1 MNILNAPDAEKS
13 VFWYN
18 TLMHRKNRKK
28 IHSVTLREQIKQA
41 PLLFAIY
48 VILRISVILVMI
60 AQIMNR
66 DWHNVMLCV
75 LTLVLFTVPSFIE
88 KNWHIDIPSTLEVI
102 ILLFIYSA
110 EISGEIRSYY
120 INIPGWDTVL
130 HTITGFLSAA
140 IGFSLVDIINR
151 NERTKLY
158 LSPLYVAIGAFCF
171 SMTIGVV
178 WEFFEFFMDQ
188 VMGYDMQKDTI
199 IHMIRSVT
207 LDPAGHNVPYV
218 ISNITET
225 AVNGQ
230 ELGLGGYL
238 DIGLIDTMQDLIV
251 NFIGAAV
258 FSVIGFFYVKN
269 RGKGKIVGRFVPR
282 RKAKDRDFLE
292 IAIEAAQAE
301 KKPGAPR
308 PERKDEAAQG
318 RAAEKEEQEDD
329 SRRCIA
335 SAAEEEP
342 SDDAPEEKEDE
353 SSENRGGDI

>member
-151 NERTKLY
+151 SERTKLY

-171 SMTIGVV
+171 SMTIGVL
-178 WEFFEFFMDQ
+178 WEFFEFSMDWFF
-188 VMGYDMQKDTI
+188 GLDMQKDTI
-199 IHMIRSVT
+199 INTINTVV
-207 LDPAGHNVPYV
+207 LDPTR
-218 ISNITET
+218 SNKVVTITGITST
-225 AVNGQ
+225 AVNGVD
-230 ELGLGGYL
+230 LGINGYL
-238 DIGLIDTMQDLIV
+238 DIGLIDTMKDLFV
-251 NFIGAAV
+251 NLIGALV
-258 FSVIGFFYVKN
+258 FSFIGFFYIKN
-269 RGKGKIVGRFVPR
+269 RGTGKFARRFIPTMI
-282 RKAKDRDFLE
+282 KN
-292 IAIEAAQAE
+292 
-301 KKPGAPR
+301 
-308 PERKDEAAQG
+308 
-318 RAAEKEEQEDD
+318 EKEED
-329 SRRCIA
+329 
-335 SAAEEEP
+335 
-342 SDDAPEEKEDE
+342 KED
-353 SSENRGGDI
+353 

>member
-171 SMTIGVV
+171 SMTIGVL
-178 WEFFEFFMDQ
+178 WEFFEFSMDRFF
-188 VMGYDMQKDTI
+188 GLDMQKDTI
-199 IHMIRSVT
+199 INTINTVV
-207 LDPAGHNVPYV
+207 LDPTR
-218 ISNITET
+218 SNKVVTITGIT
-225 AVNGQ
+225 STVVNGVD
-230 ELGLGGYL
+230 LGINGYL
-238 DIGLIDTMQDLIV
+238 DIGLIDTMKDLFV
-251 NFIGAAV
+251 TLIGALV
-258 FSVIGFFYVKN
+258 FSFIGFFYVKN
-269 RGKGKIVGRFVPR
+269 RGEGKFAKRFIPTMKHV
-282 RKAKDRDFLE
+282 
-292 IAIEAAQAE
+292 
-301 KKPGAPR
+301 
-308 PERKDEAAQG
+308 
-318 RAAEKEEQEDD
+318 EKEEGK
-329 SRRCIA
+329 
-335 SAAEEEP
+335 EE
-342 SDDAPEEKEDE
+342 
-353 SSENRGGDI
+353 

>member
-88 KNWHIDIPSTLEVI
+88 KNWHIDIPSTMEVI

-171 SMTIGVV
+171 SMTIGVL
-178 WEFFEFFMDQ
+178 WEFFEFSMDWFF
-188 VMGYDMQKDTI
+188 GLDMQKDTI
-199 IHMIRSVT
+199 INTINTVV
-207 LDPAGHNVPYV
+207 LDPTR
-218 ISNITET
+218 SNKVVTITGITST
-225 AVNGQ
+225 AVNGVD
-230 ELGLGGYL
+230 LGINGYL
-238 DIGLIDTMQDLIV
+238 DIGLIDTMKDLFV
-251 NFIGAAV
+251 TLIGALV
-258 FSVIGFFYVKN
+258 FSFIGFFYVKN
-269 RGKGKIVGRFVPR
+269 RGEGKFAKRFIPTMKHV
-282 RKAKDRDFLE
+282 
-292 IAIEAAQAE
+292 
-301 KKPGAPR
+301 
-308 PERKDEAAQG
+308 
-318 RAAEKEEQEDD
+318 EKEEGK
-329 SRRCIA
+329 
-335 SAAEEEP
+335 EE
-342 SDDAPEEKEDE
+342 
-353 SSENRGGDI
+353 

>member
-171 SMTIGVV
+171 SMTIGVL
-178 WEFFEFFMDQ
+178 WEFFEFSMDWFF
-188 VMGYDMQKDTI
+188 GLDMQKDTI
-199 IHMIRSVT
+199 INTINTVV
-207 LDPAGHNVPYV
+207 LDPTRLNKVV
-218 ISNITET
+218 TITGITST
-225 AVNGQ
+225 AVNGVD
-230 ELGLGGYL
+230 LGINGYL
-238 DIGLIDTMQDLIV
+238 DIGLIDTMKDLFV
-251 NFIGAAV
+251 TLIGALV
-258 FSVIGFFYVKN
+258 FSFIGFFYVKN
-269 RGKGKIVGRFVPR
+269 RGEGKFAKRFIPTMKHV
-282 RKAKDRDFLE
+282 
-292 IAIEAAQAE
+292 
-301 KKPGAPR
+301 
-308 PERKDEAAQG
+308 
-318 RAAEKEEQEDD
+318 EKEEGK
-329 SRRCIA
+329 
-335 SAAEEEP
+335 EE
-342 SDDAPEEKEDE
+342 
-353 SSENRGGDI
+353 

>member
-151 NERTKLY
+151 SERTKLY

-171 SMTIGVV
+171 SMTIGVL
-178 WEFFEFFMDQ
+178 WEFFEFSMDWFF
-188 VMGYDMQKDTI
+188 GLDMQKDTI
-199 IHMIRSVT
+199 INTINTVV
-207 LDPAGHNVPYV
+207 LDPTR
-218 ISNITET
+218 SNKVVTITGITST
-225 AVNGQ
+225 AVNGVD
-230 ELGLGGYL
+230 LGINGYL
-238 DIGLIDTMQDLIV
+238 DIGLIDTMKDLFV
-251 NFIGAAV
+251 TLIGALV
-258 FSVIGFFYVKN
+258 FSFIGFFYVKN
-269 RGKGKIVGRFVPR
+269 RGEGKFAKRFIPTMKHV
-282 RKAKDRDFLE
+282 
-292 IAIEAAQAE
+292 
-301 KKPGAPR
+301 
-308 PERKDEAAQG
+308 
-318 RAAEKEEQEDD
+318 EKEEGK
-329 SRRCIA
+329 
-335 SAAEEEP
+335 EE
-342 SDDAPEEKEDE
+342 
-353 SSENRGGDI
+353 

>member
-41 PLLFAIY
+41 PLLFALY

-171 SMTIGVV
+171 SMTIGVL
-178 WEFFEFFMDQ
+178 WEFFEFSMDRFF
-188 VMGYDMQKDTI
+188 GLDMQKDTI
-199 IHMIRSVT
+199 INTINTVV
-207 LDPAGHNVPYV
+207 LDPTR
-218 ISNITET
+218 SNKVVTITGITST
-225 AVNGQ
+225 AVNGVD
-230 ELGLGGYL
+230 LGINGYL
-238 DIGLIDTMQDLIV
+238 DIGLIDTMKDLFV
-251 NFIGAAV
+251 TLIGALV
-258 FSVIGFFYVKN
+258 FSFIGFFYVKN
-269 RGKGKIVGRFVPR
+269 RGEGKFAKRFIPTMKHV
-282 RKAKDRDFLE
+282 
-292 IAIEAAQAE
+292 
-301 KKPGAPR
+301 
-308 PERKDEAAQG
+308 
-318 RAAEKEEQEDD
+318 EKEEGK
-329 SRRCIA
+329 
-335 SAAEEEP
+335 EE
-342 SDDAPEEKEDE
+342 
-353 SSENRGGDI
+353 

>member
-48 VILRISVILVMI
+48 VILRISVILVMV

-171 SMTIGVV
+171 SMTIGVL
-178 WEFFEFFMDQ
+178 WEFFEFSMDWFF
-188 VMGYDMQKDTI
+188 GLDMQKDTI
-199 IHMIRSVT
+199 INTINTVV
-207 LDPAGHNVPYV
+207 LDPTR
-218 ISNITET
+218 SNKVVTITGITST
-225 AVNGQ
+225 AVNGVD
-230 ELGLGGYL
+230 LGINGYL
-238 DIGLIDTMQDLIV
+238 DIGLIDTMKDLFV
-251 NFIGAAV
+251 TLIGALV
-258 FSVIGFFYVKN
+258 FSFIGFFYVKN
-269 RGKGKIVGRFVPR
+269 RGEGKFAKRFIPTMKHV
-282 RKAKDRDFLE
+282 
-292 IAIEAAQAE
+292 
-301 KKPGAPR
+301 
-308 PERKDEAAQG
+308 
-318 RAAEKEEQEDD
+318 EKEE
-329 SRRCIA
+329 
-335 SAAEEEP
+335 
-342 SDDAPEEKEDE
+342 EKEE
-353 SSENRGGDI
+353 

>member
-48 VILRISVILVMI
+48 VILRISVILVMV

-171 SMTIGVV
+171 SMTIGVL
-178 WEFFEFFMDQ
+178 WEFFEFSMDWFF
-188 VMGYDMQKDTI
+188 GLDMQKDTI
-199 IHMIRSVT
+199 INTINTVV
-207 LDPAGHNVPYV
+207 LDPTR
-218 ISNITET
+218 SNKVVTITGITST
-225 AVNGQ
+225 AVNGVD
-230 ELGLGGYL
+230 LGINGYL
-238 DIGLIDTMQDLIV
+238 DIGLIDTMKDLFV
-251 NFIGAAV
+251 TLIGALV
-258 FSVIGFFYVKN
+258 FSFIGFFYVKN
-269 RGKGKIVGRFVPR
+269 RGEGKFAKRFIPTMKHV
-282 RKAKDRDFLE
+282 
-292 IAIEAAQAE
+292 
-301 KKPGAPR
+301 
-308 PERKDEAAQG
+308 
-318 RAAEKEEQEDD
+318 EKEEGK
-329 SRRCIA
+329 
-335 SAAEEEP
+335 EE
-342 SDDAPEEKEDE
+342 
-353 SSENRGGDI
+353 

>member
-48 VILRISVILVMI
+48 VILRVSVILVMV

-88 KNWHIDIPSTLEVI
+88 KNWHIDIPNTLEVI

-171 SMTIGVV
+171 SMTIGVL
-178 WEFFEFFMDQ
+178 WEFFEFFMDSFF
-188 VMGYDMQKDTI
+188 GLDMQKDTI
-199 IHMIRSVT
+199 INTIRTVA
-207 LDPAGHNVPYV
+207 LDPTR
-218 ISNITET
+218 SNKVVTITGITST
-225 AVNGQ
+225 AVNGVD
-230 ELGLGGYL
+230 LGINGYL
-238 DIGLIDTMQDLIV
+238 DIGLIDTMKDLFV
-251 NFIGAAV
+251 TLIGALV
-258 FSVIGFFYVKN
+258 FSFIGFFYVKN
-269 RGKGKIVGRFVPR
+269 RGEGKFAKRFIPTMKHV
-282 RKAKDRDFLE
+282 
-292 IAIEAAQAE
+292 
-301 KKPGAPR
+301 
-308 PERKDEAAQG
+308 
-318 RAAEKEEQEDD
+318 EKEGK
-329 SRRCIA
+329 
-335 SAAEEEP
+335 EE
-342 SDDAPEEKEDE
+342 
-353 SSENRGGDI
+353 

>member
-41 PLLFAIY
+41 PLLFALY

-171 SMTIGVV
+171 SMTIGVL
-178 WEFFEFFMDQ
+178 WEFFEFSMDRFF
-188 VMGYDMQKDTI
+188 GLDMQKDTI
-199 IHMIRSVT
+199 INTINTVV
-207 LDPAGHNVPYV
+207 LDPTR
-218 ISNITET
+218 SNKVVTITGITST
-225 AVNGQ
+225 AVN
-230 ELGLGGYL
+230 EIDLGINGYL
-238 DIGLIDTMQDLIV
+238 DIGLIDTMKDLFV
-251 NFIGAAV
+251 TLIGALV
-258 FSVIGFFYVKN
+258 FSFIGFFYVKN
-269 RGKGKIVGRFVPR
+269 RGEGKFAKRFIPTMKHV
-282 RKAKDRDFLE
+282 
-292 IAIEAAQAE
+292 
-301 KKPGAPR
+301 
-308 PERKDEAAQG
+308 
-318 RAAEKEEQEDD
+318 EKEEGK
-329 SRRCIA
+329 
-335 SAAEEEP
+335 EE
-342 SDDAPEEKEDE
+342 
-353 SSENRGGDI
+353 

>member
-41 PLLFAIY
+41 PLLFALY

-171 SMTIGVV
+171 SMTIGVL
-178 WEFFEFFMDQ
+178 WEFFEFSMDWFF
-188 VMGYDMQKDTI
+188 GLDMQKDTI
-199 IHMIRSVT
+199 INTINTVV
-207 LDPAGHNVPYV
+207 LDPTR
-218 ISNITET
+218 SNKVVTITGITST
-225 AVNGQ
+225 AVNGVD
-230 ELGLGGYL
+230 LGINGYL
-238 DIGLIDTMQDLIV
+238 DIGLIDTMKDLFV
-251 NFIGAAV
+251 TLIGALV
-258 FSVIGFFYVKN
+258 FSFIGFFYVKN
-269 RGKGKIVGRFVPR
+269 RGEGKFAKRFIPTMKHV
-282 RKAKDRDFLE
+282 
-292 IAIEAAQAE
+292 
-301 KKPGAPR
+301 
-308 PERKDEAAQG
+308 
-318 RAAEKEEQEDD
+318 EKEEGK
-329 SRRCIA
+329 
-335 SAAEEEP
+335 EE
-342 SDDAPEEKEDE
+342 
-353 SSENRGGDI
+353 

>member
-1 MNILNAPDAEKS
+1 MNILNEPDAEKS

-171 SMTIGVV
+171 SMTIGVL
-178 WEFFEFFMDQ
+178 WEFFEFSMDWFF
-188 VMGYDMQKDTI
+188 GLDMQKDTI
-199 IHMIRSVT
+199 INTINTVV
-207 LDPAGHNVPYV
+207 LDPTR
-218 ISNITET
+218 SNKVVTITGITST
-225 AVNGQ
+225 AVNGVD
-230 ELGLGGYL
+230 LGINGYL
-238 DIGLIDTMQDLIV
+238 DIGLIDTMKDLFV
-251 NFIGAAV
+251 TLIGALV
-258 FSVIGFFYVKN
+258 FSFIGFFYVKN
-269 RGKGKIVGRFVPR
+269 RGEGKFAKRFIPTMKHV
-282 RKAKDRDFLE
+282 
-292 IAIEAAQAE
+292 E
-301 KKPGAPR
+301 KKEG
-308 PERKDEAAQG
+308 
-318 RAAEKEEQEDD
+318 KEE
-329 SRRCIA
+329 
-335 SAAEEEP
+335 
-342 SDDAPEEKEDE
+342 
-353 SSENRGGDI
+353 

>member
-1 MNILNAPDAEKS
+1 MNILNAHDAEKS

-171 SMTIGVV
+171 SMTIGVL
-178 WEFFEFFMDQ
+178 WEFFEFSMDWFF
-188 VMGYDMQKDTI
+188 GLDMQKDTI
-199 IHMIRSVT
+199 INTINTVV
-207 LDPAGHNVPYV
+207 LDPTR
-218 ISNITET
+218 SNKVVTITGITST
-225 AVNGQ
+225 AVNGVD
-230 ELGLGGYL
+230 LGINGYL
-238 DIGLIDTMQDLIV
+238 DIGLIDTMKDLFV
-251 NFIGAAV
+251 TLIGALV
-258 FSVIGFFYVKN
+258 FSFIGFFYVKN
-269 RGKGKIVGRFVPR
+269 RGEGKFAKRFIPTMKHV
-282 RKAKDRDFLE
+282 
-292 IAIEAAQAE
+292 
-301 KKPGAPR
+301 
-308 PERKDEAAQG
+308 
-318 RAAEKEEQEDD
+318 EKEEGK
-329 SRRCIA
+329 
-335 SAAEEEP
+335 EE
-342 SDDAPEEKEDE
+342 
-353 SSENRGGDI
+353 

>member
-1 MNILNAPDAEKS
+1 MNILNEPDAEKS

-171 SMTIGVV
+171 SMTIGVL
-178 WEFFEFFMDQ
+178 WEFFEFSMDWFF
-188 VMGYDMQKDTI
+188 GLDMQKDTI
-199 IHMIRSVT
+199 INTINTVVLDSTRSNKVVT
-207 LDPAGHNVPYV
+207 
-218 ISNITET
+218 ITGITST
-225 AVNGQ
+225 AVNGVD
-230 ELGLGGYL
+230 LGINGYL
-238 DIGLIDTMQDLIV
+238 DIGLIDTMKDLFV
-251 NFIGAAV
+251 TLIGALV
-258 FSVIGFFYVKN
+258 FSFIGFFYVKN
-269 RGKGKIVGRFVPR
+269 RGEGKFAKRFIPTMKHV
-282 RKAKDRDFLE
+282 
-292 IAIEAAQAE
+292 
-301 KKPGAPR
+301 
-308 PERKDEAAQG
+308 
-318 RAAEKEEQEDD
+318 EKEE
-329 SRRCIA
+329 
-335 SAAEEEP
+335 
-342 SDDAPEEKEDE
+342 
-353 SSENRGGDI
+353 

>member
-171 SMTIGVV
+171 SLTIGVL
-178 WEFFEFFMDQ
+178 WEFFEFSMDWFF
-188 VMGYDMQKDTI
+188 GLDMQKDTI
-199 IHMIRSVT
+199 INTINTVV
-207 LDPAGHNVPYV
+207 LDPTR
-218 ISNITET
+218 SNKVVTITGITST
-225 AVNGQ
+225 AVNGVD
-230 ELGLGGYL
+230 LGINGYL
-238 DIGLIDTMQDLIV
+238 DIGLIDTMKDLFV
-251 NFIGAAV
+251 TLIGALV
-258 FSVIGFFYVKN
+258 FSFIGFFYVKN
-269 RGKGKIVGRFVPR
+269 RGEGKFAKRFIPTMKHV
-282 RKAKDRDFLE
+282 
-292 IAIEAAQAE
+292 
-301 KKPGAPR
+301 
-308 PERKDEAAQG
+308 
-318 RAAEKEEQEDD
+318 EKEEGK
-329 SRRCIA
+329 
-335 SAAEEEP
+335 EE
-342 SDDAPEEKEDE
+342 
-353 SSENRGGDI
+353 

>member
-41 PLLFAIY
+41 PLLFALY

-151 NERTKLY
+151 SERTKLY

-171 SMTIGVV
+171 SMTIGVL
-178 WEFFEFFMDQ
+178 WEFFEFSMDWFF
-188 VMGYDMQKDTI
+188 GLDMQKDTI
-199 IHMIRSVT
+199 INTINTVV
-207 LDPAGHNVPYV
+207 LDPTR
-218 ISNITET
+218 SNKVVTITGIT
-225 AVNGQ
+225 STVVNGVD
-230 ELGLGGYL
+230 LGINGYL
-238 DIGLIDTMQDLIV
+238 DIGLIDTMKDLFV
-251 NFIGAAV
+251 TLIGALV
-258 FSVIGFFYVKN
+258 FSFIGFFYVKN
-269 RGKGKIVGRFVPR
+269 RGEGKFAKRFIPTMKHV
-282 RKAKDRDFLE
+282 
-292 IAIEAAQAE
+292 
-301 KKPGAPR
+301 
-308 PERKDEAAQG
+308 
-318 RAAEKEEQEDD
+318 EKEE
-329 SRRCIA
+329 
-335 SAAEEEP
+335 
-342 SDDAPEEKEDE
+342 
-353 SSENRGGDI
+353 